1 MAASGETVK
10 LFLDS
15 RRKDLRRIA
24 AQTCGEYTIDDVC
37 SEAWLVADEI
47 SKRRGFAVDFMN
59 RDDQEQLLA
68 WLYVR
73 LVRYADKSVRY
84 AVKLDRD
91 WDSEDADSAAGALAR
106 LLTAPD
112 QFDPLVRLLD
122 DEERFDPMALI
133 QYSYSQASAYVI
145 LLHRFD
151 WDLANLAD
159 HLRIVVATL
168 RAKVCASGAW
178 MASQPSLFDRINTIE
193 LDFSPRLGK
202 RYASG
207 QNVES
212 SQAQLAWCTPDW
224 IPAVEP

>member
-1 MAASGETVK
+1 MAASGDSVK

-15 RRKDLRRIA
+15 RRQDLRRIA
-24 AQTCGEYTIDDVC
+24 ARTCGEYTIDDVC

-47 SKRRGFAVDFMN
+47 SQKRGFAIDFLN
-59 RDDQEQLLA
+59 RDDQELLLS
-68 WLYVR
+68 WLYGR

-122 DEERFDPMALI
+122 EEDRFDPMALI

-151 WDLANLAD
+151 WDLADLAD
-159 HLRIVVATL
+159 HLRDRGGHPQSQSLCQWCMDGQPAIAVRPDQHHRVGL
-168 RAKVCASGAW
+168 LAKVGEALRVGQGCRI
-178 MASQPSLFDRINTIE
+178 QPSATGLVY
-193 LDFSPRLGK
+193 P
-202 RYASG
+202 
-207 QNVES
+207 
-212 SQAQLAWCTPDW
+212 
-224 IPAVEP
+224 

>member
-1 MAASGETVK
+1 MAASGVTFK
-10 LFLDS
+10 RFLDS

-24 AQTCGEYTIDDVC
+24 AQTCGECMIDDVC

-47 SKRRGFAVDFMN
+47 SRKRGFAVDFLN
-59 RDDQEQLLA
+59 TDDQEQLLS

-106 LLTAPD
+106 LLTAPE
-112 QFDPLVRLLD
+112 QFDPLKRLI
-122 DEERFDPMALI
+122 EEENRFDPMALI

-159 HLRIVVATL
+159 HLRVVVATL
-168 RAKVCASGAW
+168 RTKVCASGAW
-178 MASQPSLFDRINTIE
+178 MANQPSLFDRINTVE
-193 LDFSPRLGK
+193 LDFSPRLAK
-202 RYASG
+202 RYAPG
-207 QNVES
+207 KNVES

-224 IPAVEP
+224 TPAIEA

>member
-1 MAASGETVK
+1 M
-10 LFLDS
+10 
-15 RRKDLRRIA
+15 
-24 AQTCGEYTIDDVC
+24 
-37 SEAWLVADEI
+37 
-47 SKRRGFAVDFMN
+47 
-59 RDDQEQLLA
+59 LA

-122 DEERFDPMALI
+122 KEDRFDPMALI

-151 WDLANLAD
+151 WHLADLAD

-168 RAKVCASGAW
+168 RAKVCAIGAW
-178 MASQPSLFDRINTIE
+178 MASQPSLFDRINAIE
-193 LDFSPRLGK
+193 LDYSPRLGK
-202 RYASG
+202 RYALG
-207 QNVES
+207 RDVES
-212 SQAQLAWCTPDW
+212 SQAQLAWCILDW
-224 IPAVEP
+224 IPTVES

>member
-1 MAASGETVK
+1 MAASSDSVK

-15 RRKDLRRIA
+15 RRQDLRRIA
-24 AQTCGEYTIDDVC
+24 ARTCGEYTIDDVC
-37 SEAWLVADEI
+37 SEAWLIADEI
-47 SKRRGFAVDFMN
+47 SQKRGFAIDFLN
-59 RDDQEQLLA
+59 RDDQEQLLS

-91 WDSEDADSAAGALAR
+91 WDTEDAESAAGALAR
-106 LLTAPD
+106 LLTAPE

-122 DEERFDPMALI
+122 EEDRFDPMALI
-133 QYSYSQASAYVI
+133 QYSYSQAAAYVI

-151 WDLANLAD
+151 WDMTVLAD

-178 MASQPSLFDRINTIE
+178 MASQPSLFDRINSVD
-193 LDFSPRLGK
+193 LDFLPRVAK
-202 RYASG
+202 RYMPGRDAA
-207 QNVES
+207 S

-224 IPAVEP
+224 DPATE